1 MANALVFIDNPG
13 AALKKSSLELLT
25 IARSLGETAVAFT
38 GELNDDVAATLGAY
52 GATTVFQPSVDDLDN
67 YLVGPKAA
75 YLAAAVAASGA
86 TAVLVDN
93 SPEGKEIAGRL
104 GIKLNAGVITD
115 VVGVE
120 ADGTAHK
127 SVLAG
132 SYNTTAKANTPVTVL
147 SVKANNVEPA
157 PAGAGAAGILLRLAG
172 VSHQTV
178 SRVIN
183 GSDDVLPETR
193 ATVEAAIEQLGYRP
207 NAIAR
212 SMARGQTHT
221 LACISPNLTDYTFA
235 SVIEGAEV
243 EARQHDYFMLSSS
256 ATDPK
261 AFQALVDELVG
272 HRRVDG
278 LIVINPYSDDRF
290 LHLPEN
296 FPVVFVGARSH
307 EKEICSV
314 SLDDEKVAYEA
325 TRHLISLGHTDIA
338 LITGPMEEDCS
349 QDRAE
354 GYRRALQEAGIPYD
368 ESRVLGGDWSA
379 SSGQRALL
387 SFVEQGRVPTAVFA
401 QNDRMALGV
410 LRAARD
416 VNLKVPSQL
425 AVIGVDDMPLS
436 SYFDPPLT
444 TMRQDMP
451 LIGQEATRMLLE
463 LIQKKTP
470 AVRELK
476 LSAQLVVRNS
486 TSDMGGG
493 S

>member
-1 MANALVFIDNPG
+1 MSTSHPTL
-13 AALKKSSLELLT
+13 
-25 IARSLGETAVAFT
+25 R
-38 GELNDDVAATLGAY
+38 DVA
-52 GATTVFQPSVDDLDN
+52 
-67 YLVGPKAA
+67 
-75 YLAAAVAASGA
+75 
-86 TAVLVDN
+86 
-93 SPEGKEIAGRL
+93 
-104 GIKLNAGVITD
+104 
-115 VVGVE
+115 
-120 ADGTAHK
+120 
-127 SVLAG
+127 
-132 SYNTTAKANTPVTVL
+132 
-147 SVKANNVEPA
+147 
-157 PAGAGAAGILLRLAG
+157 RLAG

-183 GSDDVLPETR
+183 GSEDVLPETR
-193 ATVEAAIEQLGYRP
+193 AIVETAIEQMGYRP

-243 EARQHDYFMLSSS
+243 EARRHKYFMMSSS
-256 ATDPK
+256 ATDPQ
-261 AFQALVDELVG
+261 AFQELVNELVG

-278 LIVINPYSDDRF
+278 LIVINPYSDGRF
-290 LHLPEN
+290 LHVPEN
-296 FPVVFVGARSH
+296 FPVVFVGTRSH

-325 TRHLISLGHTDIA
+325 TRHLMSLGHTNIA

-354 GYRRALQEAGIPYD
+354 GYRRALQEAGIAYD
-368 ESRVLGGDWSA
+368 ESKVLEGDWSA

-387 SFVEQGRVPTAVFA
+387 SLVESGHTPAAVFA
-401 QNDRMALGV
+401 QNDRMAMGV

-451 LIGQEATRMLLE
+451 RIGQEATCMLLDI
-463 LIQKKTP
+463 IQKKSP

-476 LSAQLVVRNS
+476 LSAQLVVRKS
-486 TSDMGGG
+486 TSDKGGD

>member
-1 MANALVFIDNPG
+1 MSTTHPTL
-13 AALKKSSLELLT
+13 
-25 IARSLGETAVAFT
+25 R
-38 GELNDDVAATLGAY
+38 DVA
-52 GATTVFQPSVDDLDN
+52 
-67 YLVGPKAA
+67 
-75 YLAAAVAASGA
+75 
-86 TAVLVDN
+86 
-93 SPEGKEIAGRL
+93 
-104 GIKLNAGVITD
+104 
-115 VVGVE
+115 
-120 ADGTAHK
+120 
-127 SVLAG
+127 
-132 SYNTTAKANTPVTVL
+132 
-147 SVKANNVEPA
+147 
-157 PAGAGAAGILLRLAG
+157 RLAG

-183 GSDDVLPETR
+183 GSTDVLPETR
-193 ATVEAAIEQLGYRP
+193 AIVEAAIEQMGYRP

-243 EARQHDYFMLSSS
+243 EARQHEYFMLSSS
-256 ATDPK
+256 AADPQ
-261 AFQALVDELVG
+261 AFQELVNELVG

-278 LIVINPYSDDRF
+278 LIVINPYSDERF

-325 TRHLISLGHTDIA
+325 TRHLISLGHTNIA
-338 LITGPMEEDCS
+338 LVTGPMEEDCS

-354 GYRRALQEAGIPYD
+354 GYRRALQEAGIAYD
-368 ESRVLGGDWSA
+368 ESKVLEGDWSA

-387 SFVEQGRVPTAVFA
+387 SFVESGNIPTAIFA
-401 QNDRMALGV
+401 QNDRMAMGV
-410 LRAARD
+410 MHAARD
-416 VNLKVPSQL
+416 ANLKVPSQL

-444 TMRQDMP
+444 TMQQDMP

-476 LSAQLVVRNS
+476 LSAQLVIRQS
-486 TSDMGGG
+486 TSDKGGG

>member
-1 MANALVFIDNPG
+1 MSNSHPTL
-13 AALKKSSLELLT
+13 
-25 IARSLGETAVAFT
+25 R
-38 GELNDDVAATLGAY
+38 DVA
-52 GATTVFQPSVDDLDN
+52 
-67 YLVGPKAA
+67 
-75 YLAAAVAASGA
+75 
-86 TAVLVDN
+86 
-93 SPEGKEIAGRL
+93 
-104 GIKLNAGVITD
+104 
-115 VVGVE
+115 
-120 ADGTAHK
+120 
-127 SVLAG
+127 
-132 SYNTTAKANTPVTVL
+132 
-147 SVKANNVEPA
+147 
-157 PAGAGAAGILLRLAG
+157 RLAG

-183 GSDDVLPETR
+183 GSEDVLPETR

-290 LHLPEN
+290 LHIPEN

-325 TRHLISLGHTDIA
+325 TRHLISLGHTNIA
-338 LITGPMEEDCS
+338 LVTGPMEEDCS

-354 GYRRALQEAGIPYD
+354 GYRRALQEAGIAYD
-368 ESRVLGGDWSA
+368 ESKVLEGDWSA

-387 SFVEQGRVPTAVFA
+387 SFVESGNVPTAVFA

-444 TMRQDMP
+444 TMQQDMP

-463 LIQKKTP
+463 IIQKKTP

-476 LSAQLVVRNS
+476 LSAQLVIRQS
-486 TSDMGGG
+486 TSDKGGD